1 MKKDTIQKIIQLLY
15 TGRWNLSMQ
24 EMEQII
30 NPILQELNEELEKKE
45 KPEEKSPDKD
55 SVK

>member
-15 TGRWNLSMQ
+15 TGKWNFSMQ

-45 KPEEKSPDKD
+45 KPEEKSPGELPLG
-55 SVK
+55 